1 MVRTKL
7 IIFGITGDLSRRKLL
22 PALKRLEASGNLKD
36 TEIIGVSRRQVD
48 VGELLREAMGD
59 SAEAS
64 AIIRKTRVFSMDLA
78 QAGEYQRLKVDIAA
92 QLDDRVII
100 YLSVPPRS
108 SVQIAEF
115 LGLGGFNTPNVRL
128 LLEKPFG
135 VDLVSALEAITRIDS
150 HFRELQVYRIDH
162 YLAKEMA
169 QNIVAFRGGN
179 ALFSAI
185 WDSSAIERI
194 EVVALETIG
203 IEGRV
208 DFYEQTGALRDVL
221 QGHLMQLLA
230 LSLMDI
236 PTEFNWDVLPSL
248 RHQALQQLR
257 LANPAQAHRA
267 QYDGYQ
273 AEVGQNGSQ
282 TETFVSVGLVSDAP
296 QWQGVPIRLTTGKA
310 LDSKTTEVRIHLRK
324 HHEAQ
329 SNLLV
334 FRIQPN
340 EGIEIDVFSKKP
352 GYDQQFEVQ
361 KLKYSY
367 PTDAHL
373 PDAYEQVIVDA
384 IRGKKNLFTEGKEVI
399 RSWQV
404 LQPILDH
411 WEMDEQP
418 LPIYAAGSSPD
429 TILRQ

>member
-7 IIFGITGDLSRRKLL
+7 VIFGITGDLSRRKLL
-22 PALKRLEASGNLKD
+22 PALKRLQATGNLDD
-36 TEIIGVSRRQVD
+36 TEIIGVSRRQVN
-48 VGELLREAMGD
+48 VSKLLREVLGD
-59 SAEAS
+59 SPETME
-64 AIIRKTRVFSMDLA
+64 IVRKTRVFSMDLA
-78 QAGEYQRLKVDIAA
+78 QAEEYRRLKVDIAA

-115 LGLGGFNTPNVRL
+115 LGLAGVNTPNVRL
-128 LLEKPFG
+128 LVEKPFG
-135 VDLVSALEAITRIDS
+135 VDLVSALEAITRIDT
-150 HFRELQVYRIDH
+150 HYAELQVYRIDH

-185 WDSSAIERI
+185 WDGTSIEKI

-230 LSLMDI
+230 LTLMDI
-236 PTEFNWDVLPSL
+236 PTDFNWDTLPAL
-248 RHQALQQLR
+248 RLQALQQLQI
-257 LANPAQAHRA
+257 ASPAQAHRA
-267 QYDGYQ
+267 QYDSYQ
-273 AEVGQNGSQ
+273 TEVQKSGSL

-296 QWQGVPIRLTTGKA
+296 QWRGVPIRLTTGKA
-310 LDSKTTEVRIHLRK
+310 LDAKTTEVRIHLRK
-324 HHEAQ
+324 RHEAQ

-352 GYDQQFEVQ
+352 GYDQEFEVQ
-361 KLKYSY
+361 KLQYSY
-367 PTDAHL
+367 PTDTQL

-411 WEMDEQP
+411 WEMDDQP
-418 LPIYAAGSSPD
+418 LPIYAVGSSPD
-429 TILRQ
+429 TVLQK